1 MAAIEGLLDIPA
13 AWKAIQPAE
22 LQGVLMVVGAPDAGK
37 STFARYLF
45 QLLRSHGQKVAY
57 LDGDPGQSALG
68 PPTTL
73 TLAYGISGNDE
84 PFPAGLARRYFVGS
98 TTPQGHM
105 LPTLVGAA
113 RLVEAARQEGVR
125 SIVYDTSGL
134 VDPGQGGLALKS
146 AKIDL
151 LRPAVIFALQREQEL
166 EPLLLPLRRSQRTRV
181 IDLRPSAAAVSRL
194 STTRREYRARQFARY
209 FAGARRVEL
218 GWTKV
223 AVLPLPVFRLH
234 RLAAL
239 EGQDGFTLALGIVLE
254 IDRASRQVTLLTPLH
269 SLAGVNALRL
279 GDVLLDPDTF
289 EDERISR

>member
-1 MAAIEGLLDIPA
+1 MAAIEGLLEVPA

-22 LQGVLMVVGAPDAGK
+22 MQGVLMVLGAPNTGK

-45 QLLRSHGQKVAY
+45 QLLRSHGQKAAF
-57 LDGDPGQSALG
+57 LDGDPGQSTLG

-73 TLAYGISGNDE
+73 TLAYDITGDDG
-84 PFPAGLARRYFVGS
+84 PFPASPSRRYFVGS

-113 RLVEAARQEGVR
+113 RLVEAARQAGAQA
-125 SIVYDTSGL
+125 IVYDTSGL
-134 VDPGQGGLALKS
+134 VDPVQGGLALKS

-151 LRPAVIFALQREQEL
+151 LRPGVIFALQHEREL
-166 EPLLLPLRRSQRTRV
+166 EPLLLPLRRSQRARV
-181 IDLRPSAAAVSRL
+181 VDLLPSAAVIPRD
-194 STTRREYRARQFARY
+194 STTRREHRARQFACY
-209 FAGARRVEL
+209 FAGARRLEV

-223 AVLPLPVFRLH
+223 AVLPAPKFRLH

-239 EGQDGFTLALGIVLE
+239 EDRDGFTLALGIVVA
-254 IDRASRQVTLLTPLH
+254 IDRASKQATLLTPSH

-279 GDVLLDPDTF
+279 GDILLDPVSF
-289 EDERISR
+289 EDERIGG